1 MEGYLVLED
10 GTSFS
15 GELDGLDGCTG
26 EVVFYGH
33 DRLSGGFDRSFI

>member
-15 GELDGLDGCTG
+15 GELDGHETAREKLFFSQ
-26 EVVFYGH
+26 E
-33 DRLSGGFDRSFI
+33 